1 VILLGVPKT
10 MSSRPRPSVLLAL
23 TVLIVLALAG
33 TATAQRVEDEVL
45 KQLRVEWETPEE
57 AWTRPRIVGHVY
69 NDSAYRL
76 GSLRLRVEVLDA
88 SKEVIH
94 KELAWIYVNVP
105 ARGRASFSVRRPTG
119 EAYRLTVESFVLIAR
134 EAPSEN
140 P

>member
-1 VILLGVPKT
+1 MILLGVPKT
-10 MSSRPRPSVLLAL
+10 MSSRPLPSVLLTL

-33 TATAQRVEDEVL
+33 TATAQRAEDEVL

-88 SKEVIH
+88 SKQVIH

-105 ARGRASFSVRRPTG
+105 ARGRAPFSVRRPTG
-119 EAYRLTVESFVLIAR
+119 DAYRLTVESFVLIAR
-134 EAPSEN
+134 EAPSET